1 MISLLVPLYYQL
13 LSAYRPQ
20 PLTPSA
26 SISQEVTIGF
36 NLPSTTPTST
46 PIPSKL
52 PSTGTVLGASVAV
65 IPAFISTPTPTP
77 TLPPIGGE
85 EPVLTIALLGDSMI
99 DTLGTGAP
107 ALQTALSRYYPGRK
121 FRIFNYGVGASHIEY
136 ALYRLT
142 QDYDYD
148 GQHYPSLISRK
159 PDIIIIESFAYNNFG
174 NTQEGIDRQWLNL
187 GAITSTIR
195 EMLPNTKIVL
205 TAVPAPNSRNFASGA
220 PGINLNVLDQQEK
233 TKTIKIYLQNLV
245 NFATS
250 QRYPLANAYTPSL
263 TTQGEGLPD
272 LISETDHLHLSDL
285 GLQFLSDTIAS
296 TLHTK
301 KIIGQ

>member
-1 MISLLVPLYYQL
+1 
-13 LSAYRPQ
+13 
-20 PLTPSA
+20 
-26 SISQEVTIGF
+26 
-36 NLPSTTPTST
+36 
-46 PIPSKL
+46 
-52 PSTGTVLGASVAV
+52 
-65 IPAFISTPTPTP
+65 
-77 TLPPIGGE
+77 
-85 EPVLTIALLGDSMI
+85 MI

-107 ALQTALSRYYPGRK
+107 ALQNALARYYPGRK

-187 GAITSTIR
+187 GAITTTIR
-195 EMLPNTKIVL
+195 EKLPNTKIIL
-205 TAVPAPNSRNFASGA
+205 AAVPAPNSQNFASGA

-250 QRYPLANAYTPSL
+250 QKYPLANAYTPSL
-263 TTQGEGLPD
+263 TAQDEGLPD

-296 TLHTK
+296 TLHDK
-301 KIIGQ
+301 KIIQ